1 MRSQLNKPKTLI
13 LGSSGLIGNTISK
26 YLAKMGSNLVLGI
39 SNKTKSTNID
49 FLKTI
54 SNIIIFDAL
63 DAYKINHNLD
73 YIKPDIII
81 NCVGVTK
88 HVLINYDLKDVYFL
102 NSIFPNLLSNWC
114 AKNQKHLIH
123 ISSDCIFDGKAP
135 GSRIIDQ
142 EAYGYSKYLG
152 ERNIDHGFII
162 RTSTVGRELNSQF
175 GLLDWFLNQ
184 DTVINGF
191 TNAFFN
197 GVTTLTLSKYIY
209 KILEKIPNKKTILN
223 LTSERISKFDIL
235 HIINSI
241 YECNK
246 TILPFDKPVIDRS
259 LFSYKS
265 ERLCFIKKKW
275 RDQILETKHFEQ

>member
-88 HVLINYDLKDVYFL
+88 HVLINYDSLL
-102 NSIFPNLLSNWC
+102 ISIPS
-114 AKNQKHLIH
+114 
-123 ISSDCIFDGKAP
+123 
-135 GSRIIDQ
+135 
-142 EAYGYSKYLG
+142 
-152 ERNIDHGFII
+152 
-162 RTSTVGRELNSQF
+162 ELN
-175 GLLDWFLNQ
+175 
-184 DTVINGF
+184 
-191 TNAFFN
+191 
-197 GVTTLTLSKYIY
+197 
-209 KILEKIPNKKTILN
+209 
-223 LTSERISKFDIL
+223 
-235 HIINSI
+235 
-241 YECNK
+241 
-246 TILPFDKPVIDRS
+246 DRT
-259 LFSYKS
+259 
-265 ERLCFIKKKW
+265 R
-275 RDQILETKHFEQ
+275 